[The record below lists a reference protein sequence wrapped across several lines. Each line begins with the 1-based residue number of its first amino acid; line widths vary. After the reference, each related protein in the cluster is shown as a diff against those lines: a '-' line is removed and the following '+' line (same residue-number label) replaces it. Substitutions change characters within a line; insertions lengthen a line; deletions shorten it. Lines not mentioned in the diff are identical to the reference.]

1 MTAPAIVFDL
11 DGTLVE
17 SAPDL
22 AATTNI
28 LLARRGRRQIELGEL
43 RSMVGKGAK
52 VMIEKAWIATG
63 EPVTEAEIK
72 EMIPEFLEYYGEH
85 VSDKTLPFPGVID
98 ALDELKGRGC
108 PLGVCTNKFESLSNK
123 LLKALNMDHYF
134 DAVLGGD
141 TLKIRKPD
149 PEHVLE
155 TIRRLGGSG
164 DNAVMVGDTEFDMAM
179 GRAAVSR
186 AIGVSWGYHPDDR
199 VRQGGAE
206 AMVDSFDQL
215 FMMIDSLWKT
225 ERVR

>member
-155 TIRRLGGSG
+155 TIRRLGRTPE
-164 DNAVMVGDTEFDMAM
+164 NAVMVGDSNNDIDAAKSGGVASIAVTFGYTDIPPEELGADRMISHFDKLI
-179 GRAAVSR
+179 S
-186 AIGVSWGYHPDDR
+186 AIDELINAPG
-199 VRQGGAE
+199 
-206 AMVDSFDQL
+206 
-215 FMMIDSLWKT
+215 
-225 ERVR
+225 